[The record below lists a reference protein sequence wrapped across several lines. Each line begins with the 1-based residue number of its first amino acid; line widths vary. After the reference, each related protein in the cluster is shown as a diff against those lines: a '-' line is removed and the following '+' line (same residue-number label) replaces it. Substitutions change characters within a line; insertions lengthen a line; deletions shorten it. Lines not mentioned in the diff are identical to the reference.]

1 MLQRLMVE
9 VPRHARMIVVGVCME
24 EDRIQPLVPI
34 TKELNLQ
41 FVLGY
46 TQEEFAA
53 TLRALADGEFAP
65 DAFLTGRVGVDG
77 VAGAFETL
85 AAPDRH
91 VKILVEPWRTG
102 KLA

>member
-1 MLQRLMVE
+1 MV
-9 VPRHARMIVVGVCME
+9 VVGVCME
-24 EDRIQPLVPI
+24 EDRFHPLVPI
-34 TKELNLQ
+34 SKELNLQ

-46 TQEEFAA
+46 TQDEFAA
-53 TLRALADGEFAP
+53 TLRALADGEFEP

-85 AAPDRH
+85 GVPDRY